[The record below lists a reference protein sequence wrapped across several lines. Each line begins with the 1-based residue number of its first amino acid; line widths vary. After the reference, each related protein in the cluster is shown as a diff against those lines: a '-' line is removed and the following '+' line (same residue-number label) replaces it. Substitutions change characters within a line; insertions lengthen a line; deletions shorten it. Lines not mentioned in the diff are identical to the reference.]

1 MVAAILAIVSAVTA
15 IAELLVTIAALLGI
29 ITLIFDPK
37 GKQKIAVL
45 VANFVGGALGIAVP
59 LLGDLEGQLA
69 PVAAA
74 FLKSLN
80 DNGGGLAAVFRDPAS
95 AIAQTAFNDAA
106 NLLIAKGLSTPD
118 AAVGTAADALGNAFG
133 FGLAS
138 HAVTALFEAVF
149 PEKLNSFNAAG
160 PALAEMAGFAEV
172 AGAVRAPLYENAFG
186 KSLEYHYRSIFKP
199 ELPDEADAVLWHA
212 RRKLTDD
219 QLKNIFNYSGLKAE
233 YETPFIESAYRAISP
248 FMLAAGFT
256 NQDIDEQTIRD
267 AAEFMGLQNRD
278 VDLII
283 KAVQVRSIE
292 SLANSY
298 VQEAMTAYGQG
309 VVSDDELAG
318 AFDDANWGAQ
328 AKALGQK
335 RALLLRRINLARDA
349 EATVVPEI
357 RNGLLDEISGTTQLE
372 DAGIQPWKA
381 QLQATKANAG
391 AIIAQRKKQL
401 SDAQR
406 LANERVRNLT
416 RAAEAEFQRGNIDV
430 AALTAALL
438 AIPLDP
444 IVAASI
450 VAVQTAIAQGKQKFV
465 YGKLRSAT
473 AAAAL
478 KLRVG
483 TITEQIYKKVITP
496 DQGYQ
501 ELSFEDIDAATIT
514 QLVATAAA
522 KAGLRFPPGPFIP
535 PLKAP

>member
-1 MVAAILAIVSAVTA
+1 VGGELEPIAAAFVAAFNTYGP
-15 IAELLVTIAALLGI
+15 TIANVV
-29 ITLIFDPK
+29 K
-37 GKQKIAVL
+37 
-45 VANFVGGALGIAVP
+45 
-59 LLGDLEGQLA
+59 A
-69 PVAAA
+69 PVAA
-74 FLKSLN
+74 
-80 DNGGGLAAVFRDPAS
+80 LARAEFNVATTRLES
-95 AIAQTAFNDAA
+95 A
-106 NLLIAKGLSTPD
+106 GLSTPD
-118 AAVGTAADALGNAFG
+118 NALANAATALDEAFSFGVSSAVVTAA
-133 FGLAS
+133 
-138 HAVTALFEAVF
+138 FEAAF
-149 PEKLNSFNAAG
+149 PEKLNTLNGAG
-160 PALAEMAGFAEV
+160 PMLAEMAGFAEV
-172 AGAVRAPLYENAFG
+172 VKAIREPLYKNAFG
-186 KSLEYHYRSIFKP
+186 KSAEYYYRAKFKP

-309 VVSDDELAG
+309 VVSDDELDG
-318 AFDDANWGAQ
+318 AFDDASWGAQ
-328 AKALGQK
+328 AKALGRK

-416 RAAEAEFQRGNIDV
+416 RAAEAEFQRGNVDV
-430 AALTAALL
+430 ATLTAALL